1 MKQAI
6 VTVALRDKF
15 LEVLDMT
22 KDSLK
27 KYANKCHSD
36 FHIITDARITTGD
49 TWNDATFEKFQVKT
63 YLEEYDR
70 VAFIDCDCYI
80 PDGCINLFEFTPR
93 NHFGV
98 CVYYY
103 NDFGNNYE
111 HYKQC
116 KPQWESITGIDFV
129 GGNSGIFVLDKE
141 HTRIF
146 NQSISIDDLRKIHL
160 GEQSYILSMPKY
172 MNIDYFNFASS
183 ANKKHHI
190 NIWDKSLNGTVL
202 NNGIIHFMGG
212 MNKIDRIKNYIQA
225 TKN

>member
-1 MKQAI
+1 M
-6 VTVALRDKF
+6 
-15 LEVLDMT
+15 
-22 KDSLK
+22 
-27 KYANKCHSD
+27 
-36 FHIITDARITTGD
+36 
-49 TWNDATFEKFQVKT
+49 
-63 YLEEYDR
+63 
-70 VAFIDCDCYI
+70 
-80 PDGCINLFEFTPR
+80 P
-93 NHFGV
+93 
-98 CVYYY
+98 
-103 NDFGNNYE
+103 
-111 HYKQC
+111 
-116 KPQWESITGIDFV
+116 
-129 GGNSGIFVLDKE
+129 
-141 HTRIF
+141 IF